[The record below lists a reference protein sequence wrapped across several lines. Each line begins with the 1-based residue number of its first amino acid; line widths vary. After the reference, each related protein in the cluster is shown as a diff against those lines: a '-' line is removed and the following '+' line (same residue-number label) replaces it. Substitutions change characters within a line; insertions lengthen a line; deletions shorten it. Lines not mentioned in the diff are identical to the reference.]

1 MKNLVRSLSVAAAFL
16 ALASI
21 VHASKRSRGNA
32 NAAAPAFAISGSLRG
47 SLRPGRSQWVDL
59 ALDNRTRAALWITDL
74 RVGLDVDPDHRA
86 AGCSPERDFS
96 IEQLPANA
104 FPIVL
109 PARRPF
115 RQGWPAPLL
124 WTATQRWSLGALG
137 VTGLPAIAM
146 QDLPQ
151 TNQDACKGAA
161 LRLSFTGTARKA
173 QARRVRRP

>member
-21 VHASKRSRGNA
+21 VHASKRSRGHA
-32 NAAAPAFAISGSLRG
+32 RAAVPAFAISGSLRG

-74 RVGLDVDPDHRA
+74 RVGLDVDSDHRA

-115 RQGWPAPLL
+115 GPGWPASLL
-124 WTATQRWSLGALG
+124 WSATQRWSLGALG

-151 TNQDACKGAA
+151 TNQDACKGAT